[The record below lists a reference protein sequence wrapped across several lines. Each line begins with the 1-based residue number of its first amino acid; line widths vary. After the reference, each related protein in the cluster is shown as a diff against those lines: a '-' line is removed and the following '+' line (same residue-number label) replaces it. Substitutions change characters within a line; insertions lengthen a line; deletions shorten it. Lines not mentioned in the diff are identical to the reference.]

1 MEPCSLQH
9 LIQVSQFVAFME
21 EKECIE
27 EEDKDFTK
35 PTSAKWTRQEL
46 EAALLAK
53 WQRIPSSNH
62 KNINSVK
69 EQTLCCSKSSQRRPE
84 VMLSKL

>member
-1 MEPCSLQH
+1 MMGQCSLQH
-9 LIQVSQFVAFME
+9 LILVFQFVALLE

-27 EEDKDFTK
+27 EKDKDFTK

-46 EAALLAK
+46 EAALLTK

-62 KNINSVK
+62 KKANSVK
-69 EQTLCCSKSSQRRPE
+69 EQTLCCSK
-84 VMLSKL
+84 